1 MKRRRKNQRKE
12 KMVMLCSSLFVL
24 TALTMTGVYVK
35 EKNQQQD
42 NGYVVDF
49 SSLENTTRQKTEEIG
64 EAVGEESASAASGPA
79 TKEELPGVHNSD
91 MSNMGDGT
99 VQEQGELSED
109 WRSDITFLDE
119 IWEEEE
125 LLQEETQETQE
136 EQEPE
141 LVFSE
146 EESLLWPVV
155 GNVLINYSMDK
166 TVYFATLRQYKYN
179 PAIIIQAVPGE
190 TITAAADGIVT
201 KIEKTEETGN
211 TITMDIGSG
220 YRVIY
225 GQLDNMQVKE
235 GDRVKAGDLLASVA
249 QPTKYYSVEGSNVYF
264 ALTKDGTPID
274 PMGSL
279 ENI

>member
-146 EESLLWPVV
+146 DESLLWPVV